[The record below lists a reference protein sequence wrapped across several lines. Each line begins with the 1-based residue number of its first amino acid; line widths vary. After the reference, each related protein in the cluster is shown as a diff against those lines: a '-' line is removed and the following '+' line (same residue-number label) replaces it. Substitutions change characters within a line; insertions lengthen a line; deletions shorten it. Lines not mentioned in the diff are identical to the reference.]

1 MIKLKRKHTSLGL
14 QMFESCVTTKHKQK
28 LQHHKLKPAN
38 VSNLSHL
45 SFLKQNVHF
54 KNTSECRIF
63 IRLSHIHLYI
73 TWYRAGSVGKE
84 CLHSPLC
91 VIHVPQK
98 QSTRNGTVV
107 SKVSKKN
114 LVAWFQVSTAVLV
127 RSSLFWDFTQQASQK
142 SEYLKNLVGLL
153 TYCVLYTFSGLSC

>member
-1 MIKLKRKHTSLGL
+1 MSLGL
-14 QMFESCVTTKHKQK
+14 QMFESCVTMKHNQK

-38 VSNLSHL
+38 VSNLS
-45 SFLKQNVHF
+45 FLKENVHF
-54 KNTSECRIF
+54 RNTSECRIF
-63 IRLSHIHLYI
+63 IHLSHIHLYI
-73 TWYRAGSVGKE
+73 TWYRAGSAGKE
-84 CLHSPLC
+84 CSHSHLC

-98 QSTRNGTVV
+98 QSTRNSTVV
-107 SKVSKKN
+107 SKVSNKN

-127 RSSLFWDFTQQASQK
+127 RYLLFWDFTQQASQK